1 MLCNEVNKLQIRSN
15 KIVKAFF
22 IAEKEVDLILVV
34 QHGISILIFVQARY
48 VHSHTSGNGHRE
60 KSSKSGKNY

>member
-34 QHGISILIFVQARY
+34 HHGISILIFVQAG
-48 VHSHTSGNGHRE
+48 VCT
-60 KSSKSGKNY
+60 

>member
-1 MLCNEVNKLQIRSN
+1 MLCNEVNKLQIRSK

-34 QHGISILIFVQARY
+34 QHGISILIFVQAG
-48 VHSHTSGNGHRE
+48 VCT
-60 KSSKSGKNY
+60 